1 MKKILAAL
9 TLTFIATAA
18 LAQTGTWSGK
28 LDVSGT
34 TLSLVFHIGDSIATL
49 DVPDQGAKQIPV
61 SVKRS
66 AFGSIEL
73 EVPSINA
80 SYKGLWTGKLI
91 TGTYTQNGMSFP
103 LPLTPGA
110 PVLRRPQTPVG
121 PFAYVNADVSFSN
134 GDAVLK
140 GTLTMP
146 ENCSRETPV
155 LLMVTG
161 SGFQNRDEAMFG
173 HKPFAVIADAFAN
186 AGIATLRYDDRGFG
200 ESTGD
205 VVSCTTEDLK
215 NDALAGIGLLR
226 GKFDHVGVL
235 GHSEGGSIAL
245 MLAAEGKADF
255 VISLAGMVA
264 SGSETLLDQNRRAL
278 QMAGMPESETNNYC
292 RFLADAYEAVVN
304 DMQLPSPESY
314 CLSAENAVH
323 EIFLED
329 ERVGHLRLRQV
340 PGNGPQWHQGH
351 SGVLRPESLPSPPR
365 SARRLFR
372 VGSYSGLQIRTWL
385 RFWLT
390 FPARHCS
397 NRRNQFR
404 FPVLLCIC
412 SREFLCQCHQ
422 GRNWSEPS
430 VPALSDW
437 RCIGIQRNRRNLLPG
452 RPHRNDSLAAN
463 PLCTLSLRNC
473 HASFCSVVLSA
484 RSRGALRM
492 VILLLSVS

>member
-9 TLTFIATAA
+9 TLTFIAASS
-18 LAQTGTWSGK
+18 LAQTGTWSGR

-34 TLSLVFHIGDSIATL
+34 TLSLVFHIGDSTATL
-49 DVPDQGAKQIPV
+49 DVPDQGAKAIPV

-66 AFGSIEL
+66 ALGSIEL

-91 TGTYTQNGMSFP
+91 TGIYAQNGMSFP

-155 LLMVTG
+155 LLMVTA
-161 SGFQNRDEAMFG
+161 SGLQNRDEAMFG
-173 HKPFAVIADAFAN
+173 HKPFAVIADAFAK

-226 GKFDHVGVL
+226 EKFDHVGVL

-278 QMAGMPESETNNYC
+278 QMTGLSESETDNYC
-292 RFLADAYEAVVN
+292 RFLADSYGAVVN
-304 DMQLPSPESY
+304 DMPLPSPDNY
-314 CLSAENAVH
+314 CLPAGLKQNAFMLSTSLKTPYMKYFLRMNVSDILGSVKCPVMALNGTKDTQVDCDRNLSLLRQGLSGGYSESVPVTVSGSERGSGSGSHSRSASVPDNTSVNVIKAEAGLNHLFQHCRTGEVSECK
-323 EIFLED
+323 EIEETFSPDVLTEMITWL
-329 ERVGHLRLRQV
+329 HLRLSQK
-340 PGNGPQWHQGH
+340 
-351 SGVLRPESLPSPPR
+351 
-365 SARRLFR
+365 
-372 VGSYSGLQIRTWL
+372 
-385 RFWLT
+385 
-390 FPARHCS
+390 
-397 NRRNQFR
+397 
-404 FPVLLCIC
+404 
-412 SREFLCQCHQ
+412 
-422 GRNWSEPS
+422 
-430 VPALSDW
+430 
-437 RCIGIQRNRRNLLPG
+437 
-452 RPHRNDSLAAN
+452 
-463 PLCTLSLRNC
+463 
-473 HASFCSVVLSA
+473 
-484 RSRGALRM
+484 
-492 VILLLSVS
+492 

>member
-1 MKKILAAL
+1 MKKILVAL

-34 TLSLVFHIGDSIATL
+34 TLSLVFHIGDSTATL

-66 AFGSIEL
+66 AFGSVEL
-73 EVPSINA
+73 GIPSINA

-161 SGFQNRDEAMFG
+161 SGLQNRDEAMFG
-173 HKPFAVIADAFAN
+173 HKPFAVIADAFAK

-278 QMAGMPESETNNYC
+278 QMTGMHESEINNYC
-292 RFLADAYEAVVN
+292 RFLADAYAAVVN
-304 DMQLPSPESY
+304 DMPLPSPDNY
-314 CLSAENAVH
+314 CLPAGLKQNVFMLSTSLKTPYMKYFLRMNVSDILGSVKCPVMALNGTKDTQVDCDRNLSLLRQGLSGGYSESVPVIDSGSERGSGCGSHSRSASVPDNTSVNVIKAEAGLNHLFQHCRTGGVSEYK
-323 EIFLED
+323 EIEETFSPDVLTEMIAWL
-329 ERVGHLRLRQV
+329 HLRLSQK
-340 PGNGPQWHQGH
+340 
-351 SGVLRPESLPSPPR
+351 
-365 SARRLFR
+365 
-372 VGSYSGLQIRTWL
+372 
-385 RFWLT
+385 
-390 FPARHCS
+390 
-397 NRRNQFR
+397 
-404 FPVLLCIC
+404 
-412 SREFLCQCHQ
+412 
-422 GRNWSEPS
+422 
-430 VPALSDW
+430 
-437 RCIGIQRNRRNLLPG
+437 
-452 RPHRNDSLAAN
+452 
-463 PLCTLSLRNC
+463 
-473 HASFCSVVLSA
+473 
-484 RSRGALRM
+484 
-492 VILLLSVS
+492 